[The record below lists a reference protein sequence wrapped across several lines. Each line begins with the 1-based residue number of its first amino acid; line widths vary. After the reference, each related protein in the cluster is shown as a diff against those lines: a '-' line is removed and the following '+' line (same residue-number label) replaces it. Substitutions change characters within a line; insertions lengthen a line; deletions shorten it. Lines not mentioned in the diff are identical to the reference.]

1 MVATQT
7 PQEPG
12 VIVRKSVLTFVGLA
26 GSVACLTILYL
37 SMRSVMAVGGTCA
50 SGNTPYAI
58 RTPCPT
64 GVPGLMMGSIF
75 LGLAFLSLYALSA
88 VGPNLV
94 FLAWPALFLS
104 LGWNFLDFGLN
115 PPGDSGGGGGWLV
128 CAVVFFLM
136 GGVPLAIGIWA
147 VLNGHESK
155 VRTVDAARV
164 RAVGAKTR
172 SLLTSKSSAGGDADD
187 NKRLDDLRV
196 SGQLSQSEYD
206 AARAA
211 ALRKR
216 DS

>member
-1 MVATQT
+1 M
-7 PQEPG
+7 
-12 VIVRKSVLTFVGLA
+12 IVRKAVLTFVGLA

-75 LGLAFLSLYALSA
+75 LGIGFLFLYALSA
-88 VGPNLV
+88 IGPNLI

-136 GGVPLAIGIWA
+136 GGVPLVIGIWA
-147 VLNGHESK
+147 VVKGHESK
-155 VRTVDAARV
+155 LRTVDAARV

-172 SLLTSKSSAGGDADD
+172 ALLTSKSSPGNDADD
-187 NKRLDDLRV
+187 ITRLDDLRV
-196 SGQLSQSEYD
+196 SGQLSQTEYD

>member
-1 MVATQT
+1 MIATQT
-7 PQEPG
+7 PQETG
-12 VIVRKSVLTFVGLA
+12 AIVRKSVLTFVGLA

-64 GVPGLMMGSIF
+64 GVPGLMTGSIF
-75 LGLAFLSLYALSA
+75 LGLAFLFLYALNA
-88 VGPNLV
+88 IGPNLV

-115 PPGDSGGGGGWLV
+115 PPAGSSGGGWLV
-128 CAVVFFLM
+128 CAVVFILM
-136 GGVPLAIGIWA
+136 GGVPLVIGIMA
-147 VLNGHESK
+147 VVKGSESK
-155 VRTVDAARV
+155 LRTVDAARV

-172 SLLTSKSSAGGDADD
+172 SLLTSKPSAGSDADD
-187 NKRLDDLRV
+187 IRKLDDLRV

-211 ALRKR
+211 ALRKQ
-216 DS
+216 DP

>member
-1 MVATQT
+1 MIATRT

-12 VIVRKSVLTFVGLA
+12 VIVRKSVLTFIGLA

-64 GVPGLMMGSIF
+64 GVPGLMIGSIF
-75 LGLAFLSLYALSA
+75 LGLGFLFLYALSA
-88 VGPNLV
+88 IGPNLV

-115 PPGDSGGGGGWLV
+115 PPGGTGGGGWLV
-128 CAVVFFLM
+128 CAVVFILM
-136 GGVPLAIGIWA
+136 GGVPLVIGIWA
-147 VLNGHESK
+147 VVKGHESK
-155 VRTVDAARV
+155 LRTMDADRV
-164 RAVGAKTR
+164 RVIGAKTKK
-172 SLLTSKSSAGGDADD
+172 LLSSKSSAGSDADD
-187 NKRLDDLRV
+187 IKRLDDLRV

-216 DS
+216 DQ